1 MELDEAIKTAIDYES
16 KVHRTYVK
24 AMEAASSD
32 VARRV
37 FKTLRDEE
45 REHLDYLRERLQEWN
60 ESGRITVAKLPTAI
74 PNPEAV
80 DQAVSRLREKV
91 GAPVDDRLSAEL
103 ESLKQ
108 ALEVEDETSRF
119 YQRMVSTLDAEGRQ
133 LFQRFVEIEQGH
145 KAIVQAVIDCI
156 SGSGYW
162 FDTAEISL
170 EMG

>member
-1 MELDEAIKTAIDYES
+1 MELDEAIRTAIDYES
-16 KVHRTYVK
+16 KVFRTYVK
-24 AMEAASSD
+24 AMEAASSEI
-32 VARRV
+32 ACRV

-45 REHLDYLRERLQEWN
+45 REHLDYLRERLKEWQ
-60 ESGRITVAKLPTAI
+60 ESGRITVAKLRTAI
-74 PNPEAV
+74 PTREAIN
-80 DQAVSRLREKV
+80 QAVARLGDKV
-91 GAPVDDRLSAEL
+91 AAPTNERLSTEL

-119 YQRMVSTLDAEGRQ
+119 YQQMVKTLDAEGRQ

-145 KAIVQAVIDCI
+145 KAIVQAEIDCI